1 MTIVGKISKSKYII
15 LIPIIIFIVYLTHT
29 MRNINLE
36 QKISEAK
43 RLVRRSPK
51 VYDLNTQQ
59 YQPNKHLKQLQHKHI
74 SNLHQQQ
81 PKQQLK
87 QPKQHLQQFKQLQ
100 HHQQI
105 YSNLKIPNNRKLKML
120 DLTSLDIEN
129 KIKSRV
135 KRQSPTKKKTPAKT
149 TATTTT
155 TTTTTKAPIVIVE
168 AQIHEQP
175 QEVLPTL
182 VPIPTLSTYT
192 LKPSVLEK
200 SVRKTEIK
208 LVNPEGETITFP
220 TSDIADLSVE
230 SLSNLLQ
237 AEMID
242 AQAPATIKFLLIL
255 KVQKFKF
262 CRKWR

>member
-1 MTIVGKISKSKYII
+1 MNFHEPEKISS
-15 LIPIIIFIVYLTHT
+15 
-29 MRNINLE
+29 
-36 QKISEAK
+36 
-43 RLVRRSPK
+43 
-51 VYDLNTQQ
+51 
-59 YQPNKHLKQLQHKHI
+59 
-74 SNLHQQQ
+74 
-81 PKQQLK
+81 
-87 QPKQHLQQFKQLQ
+87 
-100 HHQQI
+100 
-105 YSNLKIPNNRKLKML
+105 
-120 DLTSLDIEN
+120 
-129 KIKSRV
+129 
-135 KRQSPTKKKTPAKT
+135 KT

-155 TTTTTKAPIVIVE
+155 TTTTTKVPIVIVE

-242 AQAPATIKFLLIL
+242 AQAPVTIKVPSNTESPEIQILQEMEIDEHSFKIEFDEYFDIVQSMMPKLESRLRDQIKRLDPKPKIFTEMDNFYYFSSKFEYPFSQGISFCNIHNAKYYEVSDFYDYNALIKL
-255 KVQKFKF
+255 KNENGKSMKDYIIWV
-262 CRKWR
+262 RKGLSTL